1 MKRYTGQFAHRTDC
15 GRIRISNEDQA
26 NVLTNER
33 GDVLLLVC
41 DGMGGQNKG
50 DYASKTAMDF
60 VSSSFSSWNTS

>member
-33 GDVLLLVC
+33 GD
-41 DGMGGQNKG
+41 GRPK
-50 DYASKTAMDF
+50 
-60 VSSSFSSWNTS
+60 